1 MFTNSM
7 NPLALQAQ
15 WILGG
20 PESPCYVGHST
31 KERTERNSDTMQ
43 MNDIPFLGLFRD
55 SCSALILEVRAY
67 NHEIF

>member
-7 NPLALQAQ
+7 KPLALQAQ

-31 KERTERNSDTMQ
+31 KEGTKKNSDYE
-43 MNDIPFLGLFRD
+43 D
-55 SCSALILEVRAY
+55 Y
-67 NHEIF
+67 NSKEIQKLANQNLNIRNFQ